1 MIKVTKKVIF
11 GGLGGFT
18 VYPGTIC
25 KIMSGN
31 NNSHVIY
38 AVPVSESIKRK
49 CKKVSHI
56 SEPWLSFYSDECV
69 IINN

>member
-1 MIKVTKKVIF
+1 MIKVKKKVIF

-25 KIMSGN
+25 KIMSGKR
-31 NNSHVIY
+31 NSVIY

-49 CKKVSHI
+49 CKKVSHV
-56 SEPWLSFYSDECV
+56 SEPWLSFYRDECV